1 MYADTRFSCFLRT
14 NSAQFTNNSNS
25 VIVSELISLCI
36 LHSVFR
42 PLQTVYEDA
51 AAVKVTGKLPPSEP
65 EADALTDPDS
75 PDRLGQ
81 LRTVNRS
88 RIRPATICDRS
99 STPQTMPTARRSDL
113 RRKEKGNP
121 TRADDLGDHLRTNT
135 TVYDRIRYAYSIYTV
150 SIPYPAARAFLFT
163 GGFLPYP
170 AQLGRQ
176 FSEKGLTN
184 RLECVIMCLG
194 THNTKER

>member
-1 MYADTRFSCFLRT
+1 M
-14 NSAQFTNNSNS
+14 
-25 VIVSELISLCI
+25 
-36 LHSVFR
+36 
-42 PLQTVYEDA
+42 
-51 AAVKVTGKLPPSEP
+51 KVTGKLPPSEP
-65 EADALTDPDS
+65 AADALTDPDS

-88 RIRPATICDRS
+88 RIRPATICDRQQRRPQSCSAEASQTCDRS
-99 STPQTMPTARRSDL
+99 STPQTMPTARRSDR

-121 TRADDLGDHLRTNT
+121 TRADDLGDHVRPYT

-170 AQLGRQ
+170 AQLDRQ